1 MSEFFFIPYALD
13 EQGNLNSPKLALKS
27 VKYFCPGCKKPV
39 ILRQFKTRNKD
50 HFAHKISNDCN
61 QESIIHKTAKLL
73 ILKVINEW
81 KSGNGNPPEIRRPC
95 QICMKERI
103 IQAVPDKVDSAL
115 IEHKLAD
122 GFKPDVVLLS
132 REEPAAAVEIKVT
145 HAVDEFKANKLS
157 IPFIELDGKKVI
169 ENPLIWKA
177 IQNTFKPMICGE
189 CKSNYKMFIDKVN
202 DIANRNNIELPKAYY
217 RYGLHNC
224 SKWKCKCEMIVYTWP
239 NNGVWSSPLKI
250 KPPRTLQFRFS
261 PAGSPA
267 IPVGHK
273 CWVNTCPK
281 CNSIQDDLS
290 SKPEGAF
297 FGTNVVEDSPDAFHK
312 DMMSIANHY
321 FDMLARSKSKP

>member
-13 EQGNLNSPKLALKS
+13 EQGHLNSPDLAEKGI
-27 VKYFCPGCKKPV
+27 KYFCPGCKEPV
-39 ILRQFKTRNKD
+39 VWRQYKTRNRN
-50 HFAHKISNDCN
+50 HFAHKVSNDCN
-61 QESIIHKTAKLL
+61 QETIIHKTAKLL
-73 ILKVINEW
+73 ILKVINDW

-115 IEHKLAD
+115 VEHKLAD

-132 REEPAAAVEIKVT
+132 REKPAAAVEIKVT
-145 HAVDEFKANKLS
+145 HSVGDFKANNLS

-177 IQNTFKPMICGE
+177 IQNSFNPKICDE
-189 CKSNYKMFIDKVN
+189 CKLNYKKFIDKVN
-202 DIANRNNIELPKAYY
+202 AIANRNNIELPKAYY

-224 SKWKCKCEMIVYTWP
+224 WNWKCNNEMIVFTWP
-239 NNGVWSSPLKI
+239 NNGVWSSPPKI
-250 KPPRTLQFRFS
+250 KPPRTLQFRYS
-261 PAGSPA
+261 HIGSPA
-267 IPVGHK
+267 VPVGHV

-281 CNSIQDDLS
+281 CNSVQGDLS

-297 FGTNVVEDSPDAFHK
+297 FGTYVEEDSPEAFRK

-321 FDMLARSKSKP
+321 FDVLALNKSKT